1 MSTKYF
7 SILSNLKWGVIIQT
21 SMAGGG
27 SKRAIY
33 AALFGN
39 LGIAIS
45 KLVAAILTGSTS
57 MWAETYHSF
66 SDTFNQ
72 VLLLVGVKT
81 SKKQVSEKHPFGYG
95 KEQFFWSFIVATL
108 IFGISGVLSL
118 EQGFSSLFGVET
130 HSLENVSITYIIL
143 AISFVFEA
151 NALRIAFGIFKKG
164 IEDRG
169 ERLTISTL
177 IMEFKESKDTSVL
190 TVIVE
195 DSAAILGII
204 IAGTAVY
211 LSDITGNMA
220 YDAIG
225 SLLIGITLMTFAFF
239 LARENKD
246 LLIGE
251 AMSRRDYQAI
261 FNAVSKIPQVDKII
275 SIRTMHLAPE
285 DVLIAIEVSL
295 SDDLSTDAIESII
308 DNIESKVKQAIP
320 YTTSSKIYVELER
333 AK

>member
-1 MSTKYF
+1 M
-7 SILSNLKWGVIIQT
+7 V
-21 SMAGGG
+21 GGG
-27 SKRAIY
+27 SKRAVY

-45 KLVAAILTGSTS
+45 KLIAALLTGSTS

-72 VLLLVGVKT
+72 VLLLIGIRT
-81 SKKQVSEKHPFGYG
+81 SKKQVSEKHPFGHG
-95 KEQFFWSFIVATL
+95 KEQFFWSFVVATL
-108 IFGISGVLSL
+108 IFGISGVMSL
-118 EQGFSSLFGVET
+118 EQGFSSLFGGVP
-130 HSLENVSITYIIL
+130 HQLENLSITYVIL

-164 IEDRG
+164 IDERG
-169 ERLTISTL
+169 EKLNFSTV
-177 IMEFKESKDTSVL
+177 IIEFKESKDTSVL
-190 TVIVE
+190 TVMVE

-211 LSDITGNMA
+211 LSDITGNTA

-225 SLLIGITLMTFAFF
+225 SLLIGVVLMIFAFF

-251 AMSRRDYQAI
+251 AMSRRDYTAI
-261 FNAVSKIPQVDKII
+261 YKVVSKIPQVNKII
-275 SIRTMHLAPE
+275 SVRTMHFAPE
-285 DVLIAIEVSL
+285 DVLIALEVSL
-295 SDDLSTDAIESII
+295 VDDLNTDAIELVI
-308 DNIESKVKQAIP
+308 DDIEKKVKQVIP
-320 YTTSSKIYVELER
+320 YAISSKIYVEVER

>member
-1 MSTKYF
+1 M
-7 SILSNLKWGVIIQT
+7 V
-21 SMAGGG
+21 GGG
-27 SKRAIY
+27 SKRAVY

-45 KLVAAILTGSTS
+45 KLIAALLTGSTS

-72 VLLLVGVKT
+72 VLLLIGIRT
-81 SKKQVSEKHPFGYG
+81 SKKQVSEKHPFGHG
-95 KEQFFWSFIVATL
+95 KEQFFWSFVVATL
-108 IFGISGVLSL
+108 IFGISGVMSL
-118 EQGFSSLFGVET
+118 EQGFSSLFGGVP
-130 HSLENVSITYIIL
+130 HQLENLSITYVIL

-164 IEDRG
+164 IEERG
-169 ERLTISTL
+169 EKLNFSTV
-177 IMEFKESKDTSVL
+177 IIEFKESKDTSVL
-190 TVIVE
+190 TVMVE

-211 LSDITGNMA
+211 LSDITGNTA

-225 SLLIGITLMTFAFF
+225 SLLIGVVLMIFAFF

-251 AMSRRDYQAI
+251 AMSRRDYEAI

-285 DVLIAIEVSL
+285 DVLVAIEVSL
-295 SDDLSTDAIESII
+295 IDDLNTNAIESII
-308 DNIESKVKQAIP
+308 DNIEGKVKQAIP
-320 YTTSSKIYVELER
+320 YTKSSKIYVELER

>member
-1 MSTKYF
+1 MEVADYK
-7 SILSNLKWGVIIQT
+7 K
-21 SMAGGG
+21 SMVSGG
-27 SKRAIY
+27 SKKAIY

-45 KLVAAILTGSTS
+45 KLIAALMTGSTS

-72 VLLLVGVKT
+72 VLLLVGIRT
-81 SKKQVSEKHPFGYG
+81 SKKQVTERHPFGYG

-118 EQGFSSLFGVET
+118 EQGLSSLLGTEN
-130 HSLENVSITYIIL
+130 HQLENLSITYIIL

-151 NALRIAFGIFKKG
+151 NALRIAYGIFKRG

-169 ERLTISTL
+169 EKLTISALRT
-177 IMEFKESKDTSVL
+177 EFKESKDTSIL

-195 DSAAILGII
+195 DSAALLGII
-204 IAGTAVY
+204 IAATAVF
-211 LSDITGNMA
+211 LSDITGNLI

-225 SLLIGITLMTFAFF
+225 SLLIGIVLMAFAFF

-251 AMSRRDYQAI
+251 SISKRDNQNI
-261 FNAVSKIPQVDKII
+261 HQIISQIPEVNKII
-275 SIRTMHLAPE
+275 SIRSMHLAPE

-295 SDDLSTDAIESII
+295 VDNLDTDTIESVI
-308 DNIESKVKQAIP
+308 DNIENKIKQVIP
-320 YTTSSKIYVELER
+320 YAVSSKIYVELER